1 MCPRMQASFAYER
14 EMYAITSTVKKWRHY
29 LIGRHFCIFTDQ
41 QSLRGLIG
49 QHIQTPAQQN
59 WLTKLLGFDYEILY
73 THGRTNK
80 VVDALSRR
88 YETSE
93 SIYQGISFCQ
103 PLLLQ
108 QLQDFYASHEVG
120 KLLLTKFDGNQEQH
134 RHFSVQQGL
143 LYFKGRL
150 FIPSETG
157 LRPHIIKEHHS
168 SPVGGHS
175 GNIGT
180 LACVTTSFPW
190 PNLAKDVQNFKR
202 DYLICQQNKYST
214 QKPFGLLQPLPIP
227 QNVWED
233 ISMNFITYLLL
244 VKGKTTI
251 WIIVNRL
258 SKYSHFIALPAQVS
272 AASLATTFLAE
283 IYRLHGMTRTIV
295 SDRDRLFISRF
306 WSELFRLHGTTLA
319 YSSSYHPQT
328 DGQTEVTNK
337 ILEALVRCFVNDSP
351 QLWVF
356 YLPLADYWYNTT
368 YQYAIKMTPFE
379 ALYGRTPPTVRSYMA
394 GSTTV
399 ASLDD
404 LLIDRKQI
412 LARAKENLCKAQL
425 RMRSLANAHR
435 LDRTF

>member
-1 MCPRMQASFAYER
+1 M
-14 EMYAITSTVKKWRHY
+14 
-29 LIGRHFCIFTDQ
+29 D
-41 QSLRGLIG
+41 
-49 QHIQTPAQQN
+49 
-59 WLTKLLGFDYEILY
+59 
-73 THGRTNK
+73 
-80 VVDALSRR
+80 
-88 YETSE
+88 
-93 SIYQGISFCQ
+93 
-103 PLLLQ
+103 
-108 QLQDFYASHEVG
+108 
-120 KLLLTKFDGNQEQH
+120 
-134 RHFSVQQGL
+134 
-143 LYFKGRL
+143 
-150 FIPSETG
+150 
-157 LRPHIIKEHHS
+157 
-168 SPVGGHS
+168 
-175 GNIGT
+175 
-180 LACVTTSFPW
+180 
-190 PNLAKDVQNFKR
+190 
-202 DYLICQQNKYST
+202 
-214 QKPFGLLQPLPIP
+214 
-227 QNVWED
+227 
-233 ISMNFITYLLL
+233 FITHLLL